1 MRSDRVFPDAV
12 PRALHRRLR
21 GLDCIRGLQLPFTTD
36 VARLVEALDP
46 AKAACVVQHDYVPRS
61 ASKMD
66 GQVQTTYPRKNWS
79 SSMAFNGAN
88 PAIKALTSELVNT
101 QSPAFLHRLF

>member
-1 MRSDRVFPDAV
+1 M
-12 PRALHRRLR
+12 
-21 GLDCIRGLQLPFTTD
+21 
-36 VARLVEALDP
+36 EALDP